1 MQPYLFPYLGYYQ
14 LVKAVDEFVFLDDVN
29 FIKGG
34 YINRNSILMG
44 GRSYRFA
51 LPVHDISSFRTIQ
64 NHRYMPDAGG
74 KLLLQLHHAYSTAPH
89 YTAIRGLVE
98 GVLASEELSVAALN
112 ARSIIDVFR
121 YLNIERPWY
130 FSSELDPTR
139 AHSGADR
146 VICLCEHRRSSI
158 YINASGGKALY
169 DPARFA
175 QHGLKLGFIQ
185 PHFAEYPQKSP
196 AFVAGLSIIDVL
208 MWNAPG
214 QVAKMLDDVTIE
226 FPTPPWNH

>member
-29 FIKGG
+29 FIKRG
-34 YINRNSILMG
+34 YVNRNSILMDG
-44 GRSYRFA
+44 KAYRFTLA
-51 LPVHDISSFRTIQ
+51 VEDISQFRTIQ
-64 NHRYMPDAGG
+64 DHRYMPNMGR
-74 KLLLQLHHAYSTAPH
+74 KLLQQLHHAYFKAPY
-89 YTAIRGLVE
+89 YTAVRGLVE
-98 GVLASEELSVAALN
+98 GVVASEDLSVAAVN

-121 YLNIERPWY
+121 YLNIERS
-130 FSSELDPTR
+130 FFSSSELDPSR
-139 AHSGADR
+139 ADSGADR
-146 VICLCEHRRSSI
+146 LICLCEHRRSSI